1 MALPRRPLAARRR
14 APFRGRLAVAFDD
27 THAVANAGLVLPAVL
42 AQRLG
47 IEQLANELSTLA
59 TGPALRILAAR

>member
-1 MALPRRPLAARRR
+1 MPSSHSP
-14 APFRGRLAVAFDD
+14 GRLAVAFDD